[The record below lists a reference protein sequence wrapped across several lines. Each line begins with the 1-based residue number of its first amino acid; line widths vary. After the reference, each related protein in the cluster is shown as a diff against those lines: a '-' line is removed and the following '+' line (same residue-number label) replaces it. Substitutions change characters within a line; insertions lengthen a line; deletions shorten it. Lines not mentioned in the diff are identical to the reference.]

1 MQNVTTQA
9 TKTRT
14 FRNADKLGLQ
24 AQKEL
29 IKKHTRGK
37 TWSRQGRTIWEEV
50 E

>member
-1 MQNVTTQA
+1 MQQLNQA
-9 TKTRT
+9 PTKTRI

-37 TWSRQGRTIWEEV
+37 TWQRKGRTIWEEV